1 MYDLHY
7 FLFQPL
13 QCFLSMHMRILDTDD
28 FSERLTKYTLAN
40 DNQLA
45 TIDEKLRETNY
56 TGIVYL
62 FSDFIVSTQSTHVH
76 HD

>member
-1 MYDLHY
+1 
-7 FLFQPL
+7 
-13 QCFLSMHMRILDTDD
+13 MHVCILDTDD

-45 TIDEKLRETNY
+45 TIDEKLHETNY
-56 TGIVYL
+56 TGIFFYL
-62 FSDFIVSTQSTHVH
+62 LSDLIVSILVHVH